1 MITKAIIPLAGMAT
15 RHLPLSKVVPKEFLP
30 LADKPLLHYVV
41 EELKET
47 GVKEIIFVVNANKKI
62 VADYF
67 RRAPQIEKVLEER
80 KTGRSASF
88 SREAAKH
95 EDILESLSEIEKL
108 ADGLTFSYISD
119 KSLGDGHAVLQA
131 RKLVGDEP
139 CFVLYPDDI
148 IVSQPPCSA
157 QLAQVFR
164 TTDRP
169 VIALFEVPTEK
180 LFMYGVVDPEKIASR
195 LCKIKN
201 IIEKP
206 VVPVGKSPKEVLPS
220 NLVIAGRSILTPEV
234 FDYLKKAKPNKQK
247 EISLSETFA
256 QMVKDGK
263 IVYGYQ
269 CTGRWWECGNKEDWF
284 KSFVYFAAHHPQFG
298 KEVRKFIKEE
308 KLT

>member
-30 LADKPLLHYVV
+30 LADKPLLHYAV
-41 EELKET
+41 EELKES

-62 VADYF
+62 TVDYF
-67 RRAPQIEKVLEER
+67 KKAPQIEKVLQER
-80 KTGRSASF
+80 KTRRSANSL
-88 SREAAKH
+88 REAGKQ

-139 CFVLYPDDI
+139 CFVLYPDDVI
-148 IVSQPPCSA
+148 EAEPPCSA

-164 TTDRP
+164 TSEKP
-169 VIALFEVPTEK
+169 VIALFEVPEEK
-180 LFMYGVVDPEKIASR
+180 LSMYGVVDPEKIASR
-195 LCKIKN
+195 LYKIKN

-206 VVPVGKSPKEVLPS
+206 VLPAGKSAKEVLPS
-220 NLVIAGRSILTPEV
+220 NLVIAGRSIVTPEV

-247 EISLSETFA
+247 EISLTETFA

-269 CTGRWWECGNKEDWF
+269 CTGRWWECGNKENWL
-284 KSFVYFAAHHPQFG
+284 KSFVYFAANHPHFG